1 MVNHIGIPMAKY
13 ETVSAK
19 IPVELK
25 EKAKKLGIHTGELIR
40 KSLEAEIERRE
51 IEEIN
56 TELKRLKPVLDKI
69 SSDEVV
75 EMIREDRERR

>member
-1 MVNHIGIPMAKY
+1 MP
-13 ETVSAK
+13 ETRYIAR
-19 IPVELK
+19 
-25 EKAKKLGIHTGELIR
+25 AGELIR

-69 SSDEVV
+69 STNEVV
-75 EMIREDRERR
+75 EMIREDRERRSTTHH